1 MACKSIIP
9 KGWSDAHTVENQCHL
24 MDAICAETVA
34 LQIKKLSKRLD
45 LSEEAGWSLYGLETV
60 KQVLEQGVHWD
71 YLFEIL
77 LVMDR
82 EHLKNVTDHVK
93 NFKENHQATLDFLKN
108 LRQTPEF
115 SEYRFVFCYLSCWD

>member
-9 KGWSDAHTVENQCHL
+9 KGWSDANTVENQCHL

-45 LSEEAGWSLYGLETV
+45 LSEEEGWSLYGLETV

-71 YLFEIL
+71 RLFSAL
-77 LVMDR
+77 LAMDLQYR
-82 EHLKNVTDHVK
+82 KDVTKHFKHL
-93 NFKENHQATLDFLKN
+93 KENHQATLDFLKN
-108 LRQTPEF
+108 LRQTPGF
-115 SEYRFVFCYLSCWD
+115 SEYRSVLDFLSCWD

>member
-9 KGWSDAHTVENQCHL
+9 KGWSDANTVENQCHL

-45 LSEEAGWSLYGLETV
+45 LSEEEGWSLYGLETV
-60 KQVLEQGVHWD
+60 KQVPEQGVHRD

-77 LVMDR
+77 FVMDR
-82 EHLKNVTDHVK
+82 EYLKNVTDHFK
-93 NFKENHQATLDFLKN
+93 NLKENHQATLDFLKN

>member
-1 MACKSIIP
+1 MSYRHIVEKEWP
-9 KGWSDAHTVENQCHL
+9 PVDTVENQCHL

-45 LSEEAGWSLYGLETV
+45 LSEEEGWSLYGLETV

-77 LVMDR
+77 FVMDR
-82 EHLKNVTDHVK
+82 EYLKNVTDHFK
-93 NFKENHQATLDFLKN
+93 NLKENHQATLDFLKN